1 MSLNKTLLSQR
12 AADLTPLSV
21 GRLAATA
28 RERGAVDLASGVPL
42 GNPPEAVLAAAT
54 AAMRAGH
61 NQYAPGAGSPQLRA
75 MVAER
80 LRRDR
85 AAVVDPEHEVTI
97 TSGATEGVLAAL
109 LTCVDP
115 GDEVLVPEPWFESY
129 PGAVRLVGAVPR
141 PVPLTSDGWRLDID
155 VVRAAITPRTR
166 AILLNTPHNPT
177 GRVFSAAETAALMEV
192 CVRQDIV
199 CITDE
204 VYDNFVFGRSEM
216 TSPLDLPSAREH
228 VIAVGSFSKSL
239 QMSGWRL
246 GYCVASPALTAGLR
260 RVVERT
266 TVCAPTPLQE
276 GAAAVSTASSGAENF
291 RSTREAMVERLAE
304 AGMEVSPPEG
314 GWFVF
319 ARIDRVTP
327 LPAGEF
333 ATRLLDEAGVLV
345 APGSAFFADPRDG
358 DRWIRTSFVRDFE
371 ILDQGMKRLEN
382 YLRPAAW

>member
-12 AADLTPLSV
+12 AAGLTPLSV

-75 MVAER
+75 VVAER

-204 VYDNFVFGRSEM
+204 VYDNFVFGRCEM

-291 RSTREAMVERLAE
+291 RSTREAMVERLAG

-371 ILDQGMKRLEN
+371 IMDQGMKRLEN

>member
-12 AADLTPLSV
+12 AAGLTPLSV

-75 MVAER
+75 VVAER

-358 DRWIRTSFVRDFE
+358 DRWIRTCFVRDFE
-371 ILDQGMKRLEN
+371 IMDQGMKRLEN

>member
-371 ILDQGMKRLEN
+371 IMDQGMKRLEN

>member
-12 AADLTPLSV
+12 AVGLTPLSV

-75 MVAER
+75 VVAER
-80 LRRDR
+80 LHRDR

-177 GRVFSAAETAALMEV
+177 GRVFSASETAALMEV

-371 ILDQGMKRLEN
+371 IMDQGMKRLEN